1 MAYPFDH
8 RRDRP
13 TTFAWTANLDPA
25 EWRCVECGKLLGVR
39 HGTRGQRWRQD
50 SGWWH
55 TSGSRRRGR
64 GRAGSDSKRNVR

>member
-39 HGTRGQRWRQD
+39 HGARLHIRLQRHNYVVTLPAEAICPACEAKNR
-50 SGWWH
+50 
-55 TSGSRRRGR
+55 T
-64 GRAGSDSKRNVR
+64 

>member
-13 TTFAWTANLDPA
+13 ATHAWTANIDPA

-39 HGTRGQRWRQD
+39 HGARLHIRLQRHNY
-50 SGWWH
+50 GKH
-55 TSGSRRRGR
+55 AP
-64 GRAGSDSKRNVR
+64 RAAVMQP